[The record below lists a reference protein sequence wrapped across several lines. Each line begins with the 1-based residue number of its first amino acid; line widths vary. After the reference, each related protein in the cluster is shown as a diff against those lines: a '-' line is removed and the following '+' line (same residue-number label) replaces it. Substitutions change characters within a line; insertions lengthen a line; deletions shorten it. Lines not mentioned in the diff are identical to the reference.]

1 MAHNTLAV
9 FPPGYFDPA
18 KPFQVFASRSGDYPW
33 LIYDTR
39 NGSHP
44 VSKHKFLEL
53 AILEA
58 ERLNRKAR
66 DERARKVL
74 PFPSPV
80 PVNLCSY
87 DNGYSPDC
95 TEPAT
100 VHVIDLEQ
108 DFCEYH
114 YRKAM
119 KGE

>member
-18 KPFQVFASRSGDYPW
+18 KPFQVFPGNDTYPW
-33 LIYDTR
+33 HIYDTR
-39 NGSHP
+39 NGSRP
-44 VSKHKFLEL
+44 VSKHKWLEL
-53 AILEA
+53 AIIEA
-58 ERLNRKAR
+58 EKLNRKAR

-80 PVNLCSY
+80 PLTLCSY

-95 TEPAT
+95 QEPAT
-100 VHVIDLEQ
+100 VFLLETEQ
-108 DFCEYH
+108 EVCEYH
-114 YRKAM
+114 YLKAM